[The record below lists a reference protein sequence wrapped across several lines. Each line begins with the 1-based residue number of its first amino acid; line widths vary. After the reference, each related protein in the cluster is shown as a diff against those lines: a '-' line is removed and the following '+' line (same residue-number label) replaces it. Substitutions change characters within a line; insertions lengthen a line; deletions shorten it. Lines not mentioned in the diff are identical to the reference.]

1 MTIRGK
7 WAISLLVLLGISL
20 SMNLFVAGFAVSR
33 FHGMGRGGGGGVD
46 HMIGAFVNRFP
57 REIRH
62 NLRVQLDEVRPELS
76 REFMELGDAR
86 QRMFALM
93 REEQLDMAALEETMV
108 EARQKL
114 TDAMALGQR
123 AVLRA
128 IENADPATRASIGE
142 GRGGWW
148 HRRQH

>member
-7 WAISLLVLLGISL
+7 WAVSLLVLFGISL
-20 SMNLFVAGFAVSR
+20 SMNLFVAGFAASR
-33 FHGMGRGGGGGVD
+33 IHGMGRGGGVE
-46 HMIGAFVNRFP
+46 HMIGAFVTRFP
-57 REIRH
+57 KEIRH
-62 NLRVQLDEVRPELS
+62 SLRVQLEDVRPELS
-76 REFMELGDAR
+76 REFQELGDVR
-86 QRMFALM
+86 RRMFALM
-93 REEQLDMAALEETMV
+93 REEELDMVALEGSMS

-114 TDAMALGQR
+114 TDAMAVGQG

-142 GRGGWW
+142 GWGGWW